1 MRSLGNSLRNRPH
14 VLADESL
21 RTINAFAISLL
32 QQKTLDDLLWSI
44 VQNVGEL
51 LGYEDCVIYLRKGD
65 RLVRAASFA
74 VGNPDLR
81 EHQRDFELRLG
92 EGVVGAVAQSG
103 VSKLVPDTRQEPTY
117 VPDDFAGLS
126 ELAVPILFEGQT
138 LGVLDT
144 ESAEVGAYDEGDRA
158 TLQFIANIAA
168 SRIASALAD
177 LKRQKI
183 EEQRAGL
190 LKELAA
196 KNSELERFTYT
207 VTHDLKAPL
216 ITIQG
221 FLGLLE
227 ADIAAGDS
235 ARIEDDLG
243 RIRAGAAQMLRLL
256 NDLLALSRVG
266 RVSGTIERVA
276 LSELVKEAVA
286 RVDGRIQQ
294 SGARLSIDDELPKVL
309 GDRRQLLAVFQN
321 LIDNAVKFLGD
332 QLEPRIE
339 IGQRPSPHESICFV
353 RDNGIGV
360 DKQYQE
366 QIFGLFNRL
375 SQDVEGTGIGL
386 ALVQRIVEL
395 HGGRI
400 WLESDGEGTGSTF
413 CVALP
418 AHALAPEE

>member
-1 MRSLGNSLRNRPH
+1 MRSLGDNRRGRPH

-32 QQKTLDDLLWSI
+32 QQRTLDDLLWSI

-65 RLVRAASFA
+65 RLVQAASFA
-74 VGNPDLR
+74 VKDPELR
-81 EHQRDFELRLG
+81 GHQCDFELRLG
-92 EGVVGAVAQSG
+92 EGVVGTVAQSG
-103 VSKLVPDTRQEPTY
+103 VSKLVPDTREEPTY

-126 ELAVPILFEGQT
+126 ELAVPIIFEGQT
-138 LGVLDT
+138 LGVLDS
-144 ESAEVGAYDEGDRA
+144 ESTEVGAYDEGDRA

-177 LKRQKI
+177 LERRKI
-183 EEQRAGL
+183 EEQRVGL

-207 VTHDLKAPL
+207 VSHDLKAPL

-235 ARIEDDLG
+235 TRIEDDLE
-243 RIRAGAAQMLRLL
+243 RIRAGASQMVRLL
-256 NDLLALSRVG
+256 DDLLALSRVG
-266 RVSGTIERVA
+266 RVSGTVEEVA
-276 LSELVKEAVA
+276 LSELANEAVA
-286 RVDGRIQQ
+286 RVDGRIHQR
-294 SGARLSIDDELPKVL
+294 GVRLVIDENLPTVL
-309 GDRRQLLAVFQN
+309 GDRQQLLAVFQN

-332 QLEPRIE
+332 QPEPCIE
-339 IGQRPSPHESICFV
+339 IGQRQSSREFVCFV
-353 RDNGIGV
+353 RDNGIGI
-360 DKQYQE
+360 DKQHQD
-366 QIFGLFNRL
+366 QIFGLFSRL
-375 SQDVEGTGIGL
+375 NQDVEGTGVGL

-395 HGGRI
+395 HDGRI
-400 WLESDGEGTGSTF
+400 WLESDGEGAGSTF

-418 AHALAPEE
+418 VFSVSQEE